1 MYSCTVCGC
10 HVTKGVV
17 RVVMNCLDRLGK
29 PMAFTVGTG
38 GDSLIHVVFSVQE

>member
-17 RVVMNCLDRLGK
+17 RVVMNHLDCLGK
-29 PMAFTVGTG
+29 PMLFTVGAG
-38 GDSLIHVVFSVQE
+38 GDSSVHIVFSVQE